1 MTSRFVR
8 RVEGVEGGGGGGGGG
23 GKAEGE
29 STQSCQK
36 KRFEEV
42 FLVRFWIFSSW
53 FSSSCWDCVF

>member
-8 RVEGVEGGGGGGGGG
+8 RVEGVEGGGGN
-23 GKAEGE
+23 AVGE